1 LPITTLGACGV
12 GTENEIRARNVDHE
26 AANLNSEVWMS
37 RYSFCGVQLVS
48 DLEFLESLASREVDR
63 ERVRESMIGG
73 TYPGGDER
81 NSLAS
86 LRCKERL
93 GLSHTSTCDS

>member
-37 RYSFCGVQLVS
+37 TRSVVCSSFPTRISHVGDVG
-48 DLEFLESLASREVDR
+48 FLESLASREADGARARVGDWRHLSDR
-63 ERVRESMIGG
+63 R
-73 TYPGGDER
+73 
-81 NSLAS
+81 
-86 LRCKERL
+86 
-93 GLSHTSTCDS
+93 

>member
-48 DLEFLESLASREVDR
+48 DLEFLESLASREADGACARVDDWR
-63 ERVRESMIGG
+63 H
-73 TYPGGDER
+73 
-81 NSLAS
+81 
-86 LRCKERL
+86 
-93 GLSHTSTCDS
+93 LSGRR